1 MRKIIRVGTRT
12 SELAITQTNWVIE
25 KLKENYPDLEFEL
38 VGITTKGDMILDR
51 SLDKIGGKGLF
62 INELENALL
71 NNSIDMAVHSMKDMP
86 AKLPDELVIGAIPKR
101 EDPRD
106 ILVSLEGK
114 ALKDLQK
121 GSVIGTGSVRRE
133 VQILELRPDLNTKP
147 IRGNVPTRLNK
158 LMEHQFDAIVLAMA
172 GLKRLGLEDKVTEIF
187 SHEEMVPAV
196 GQGAL
201 GIEVRKGD
209 ELHELLKVINDEDSE
224 ICINAERAFL
234 QRLNGSC
241 STPLGAYAHICG
253 DYIKIYGMLAED
265 DKTDP
270 RKAFIEGKKE
280 NFEELGL
287 KLADMLQAGGKYD

>member
-1 MRKIIRVGTRT
+1 MRKIIRVGTRK

-25 KLKENYPDLEFEL
+25 RLKENYPDLEFEL
-38 VGITTKGDMILDR
+38 VGITTKGDVILDR

-71 NNSIDMAVHSMKDMP
+71 NNTIDMAVHSMKDMP
-86 AKLPDELVIGAIPKR
+86 SKLPDELVIGAIPKR

-106 ILVSLEGK
+106 VLVSLEDK
-114 ALKDLQK
+114 ALKDLHE

-133 VQILELRPDLNTKP
+133 VQILEIRPDLNTKP

-172 GLKRLGLEDKVTEIF
+172 GLKRLGLEDKVTQLF

-196 GQGAL
+196 AQGAL

-209 ELHELLKVINDEDSE
+209 ELHDLVKVINDVDSE
-224 ICINAERAFL
+224 ICVNAERSFL
-234 QRLNGSC
+234 RRLNGSC
-241 STPLGAYAHICG
+241 STPLGAYAKVCG
-253 DYIKIYGMLAED
+253 DNMIIYGMLAEN
-265 DKTDP
+265 DKTDL

-280 NFEELGL
+280 NFQELGE
-287 KLADMLQAGGKYD
+287 KLADILSNG